1 MRLLL
6 DTHVLLWWLD
16 DSREL
21 SKETRDTIAAP
32 EHMVFVS
39 AVTIW
44 EIVIKKA
51 LRKLEL
57 PDDWAETVAD
67 EPFRRLPVTW
77 EHALAV
83 ERLPHLHRDPF
94 DRMLIAQAKVEDL
107 VVVTHEEVVQKYNVP
122 HLQASR
128 RKSTLRTQTI
138 PSSVSME

>member
-21 SKETRDTIAAP
+21 SKATKDSIAAP
-32 EHMVFVS
+32 EHLVFVS

-51 LRKLEL
+51 LGKLEL
-57 PDDWAETVAD
+57 PDQWAETLED

-83 ERLPHLHRDPF
+83 ERLPHFHRDPF
-94 DRMLIAQAKVEDL
+94 DRMLIGQAKVEDL
-107 VVVTHEEVVQKYNVP
+107 VIVTHEEIVQRYNVGILP
-122 HLQASR
+122 A
-128 RKSTLRTQTI
+128 
-138 PSSVSME
+138 